1 MHPGQ
6 ERMPNGGRINVGAYG
21 GTAYASMSEWRI
33 RGDINRDGAV
43 NMLDFAIIAEDWL
56 QKAEWAR

>member
-1 MHPGQ
+1 MAENLP
-6 ERMPNGGRINVGAYG
+6 ITVVG
-21 GTAYASMSEWRI
+21 EP